1 VSALSLMIASPDEPF
16 GVLGALSTHPRAFS
30 QSDVSFVQSEGKRRR
45 ALERSRAEERLSDV
59 TEAERRRMARALD
72 DDEAAT
78 RPASLRGFLYENLLS
93 RRGESRWGLVVL
105 PDFSQWVACGWWI
118 ASGS

>member
-1 VSALSLMIASPDEPF
+1 
-16 GVLGALSTHPRAFS
+16 
-30 QSDVSFVQSEGKRRR
+30 
-45 ALERSRAEERLSDV
+45 
-59 TEAERRRMARALD
+59 MARALD

-78 RPASLRGFLYENLLS
+78 RPASLRGFLYENLLHGAA
-93 RRGESRWGLVVL
+93 RLGGGLVAL

>member
-1 VSALSLMIASPDEPF
+1 MSALSLMIASPDEPF

-78 RPASLRGFLYENLLS
+78 RPASLRGFLYENLLHGAARLGGGSLCSLIS
-93 RRGESRWGLVVL
+93 R
-105 PDFSQWVACGWWI
+105 
-118 ASGS
+118 SG